1 MNQISEKLR
10 RGNDRYFHWCPG
22 CLSMHPL
29 PDSWTFD
36 GNLEEPSFAPSFL
49 HTIGHNDRP
58 TEICHYVLT
67 KGILNFCSDCHHELA
82 NQSVPLPDIPEFLR
96 DAEIIPF
103 KIYKT

>member
-1 MNQISEKLR
+1 
-10 RGNDRYFHWCPG
+10 
-22 CLSMHPL
+22 MHPL

-36 GNLEEPSFAPSFL
+36 GNLDEPSFSPSFL
-49 HTIGHNDRP
+49 HTIGAGRERHDGASTTTHP
-58 TEICHYVLT
+58 EICHYVLT